1 MTTAAP
7 TTVSEVGVFRQQTQM
22 IHKVVGVN
30 LQGVTHEES
39 LIQPDPGGNC
49 LNWVLGHLLWAYNG
63 ALPLLGQ
70 EPVMD
75 KDGLKRYAR
84 GSSPIENPAEA
95 MDVQELLSRWDEATK
110 RMDAGLASLTP
121 EVMDQP
127 APNSPSGN
135 PNETVRS
142 LLTTLLFHQAY
153 HTGQTGILRR
163 VTGKEGAIR

>member
-7 TTVSEVGVFRQQTQM
+7 AAVREVEVFRHQTRM
-22 IHKVVGVN
+22 IHKVVEVN
-30 LQGVTHEES
+30 VQGVTHEES
-39 LIQPDPGGNC
+39 LIQPEPGGNC

-75 KDGLKRYAR
+75 KDAVKRYAR
-84 GSSPIENPAEA
+84 GSSPLEEPAEA

-110 RMDAGLASLTP
+110 RMDAGLANLTS
-121 EVMDQP
+121 EVLDRP
-127 APNSPSGN
+127 APNSPTGN

-153 HTGQTGILRR
+153 RTGQTGILRR
-163 VTGKEGAIR
+163 IAGKEGAIR

>member
-7 TTVSEVGVFRQQTQM
+7 TDVREVEVLRHQLQM
-22 IHKVVGVN
+22 IHKVVEINV
-30 LQGVTHEES
+30 QGMTHEES
-39 LIQPDPGGNC
+39 LIQPEPGGNC

-70 EPVMD
+70 ESVMD
-75 KDGLKRYAR
+75 KDAVKRYAR
-84 GSSPIENPAEA
+84 GSSPIEEPTEA
-95 MDVQELLSRWDEATK
+95 TDVQELLSRLGEATK
-110 RMDAGLASLTP
+110 RMDAGLASLTS
-121 EVMDQP
+121 EVLDRP
-127 APNSPSGN
+127 APSSPTGN

-163 VTGKEGAIR
+163 IAGKEGAIR